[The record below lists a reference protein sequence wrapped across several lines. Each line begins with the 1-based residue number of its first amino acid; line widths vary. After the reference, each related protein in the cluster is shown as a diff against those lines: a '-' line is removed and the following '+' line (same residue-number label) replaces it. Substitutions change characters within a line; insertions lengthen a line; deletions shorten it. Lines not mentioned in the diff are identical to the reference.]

1 MLISCFSTALIDAFR
16 SLLFHSVICS
26 LSGLLSHGSPVVMFF
41 DRGHPRF
48 WNFYST
54 IPVDVVRVKSY
65 LNCLFDL
72 ARVVIRV
79 TINKLYFV
87 PEWPVSDVVGML

>member
-1 MLISCFSTALIDAFR
+1 MISCFSTALIDAFR

-26 LSGLLSHGSPVVMFF
+26 LGGPLSHGSPVSVFF
-41 DRGHPRF
+41 DQGHPRF

-54 IPVDVVRVKSY
+54 IPVDVVGVNSY
-65 LNCLFDL
+65 MNCLLDS

-79 TINKLYFV
+79 TINKFNFFQSGLC
-87 PEWPVSDVVGML
+87 PVL

>member
-26 LSGLLSHGSPVVMFF
+26 LGGLLSHGSPVVMFF

-54 IPVDVVRVKSY
+54 MLVEVVRVKSNV
-65 LNCLFDL
+65 NCLSAL
-72 ARVVIRV
+72 ARVVIRI
-79 TINKLYFV
+79 TFNKLYFV
-87 PEWPVSDVVGML
+87 PEWLRLLAVFW